1 MISSQLRKRNL
12 TEGKK
17 KSVPVRYNAK
27 SRLKLLASDASSIL
41 ASTKTELAVLILH
54 PVNWLC

>member
-1 MISSQLRKRNL
+1 M
-12 TEGKK
+12 
-17 KSVPVRYNAK
+17 SVPVRYNAK

-41 ASTKTELAVLILH
+41 ASTKTALAVLILH